1 VAVAE
6 LFHIEIRPNTEERNI
21 AMNDA
26 RAFAE
31 DWIAAWN
38 AHDLDRILSHYAPE
52 VACLSPVAQKRVG
65 NGRVEGLAAL
75 RGYWSGA
82 LAAQPGLKFELIDVL
97 AGHACLTHF
106 LRKTGIHFSGKCS
119 RRRTLPPA
127 RNHPAADGSGL
138 PHRRR

>member
-1 VAVAE
+1 VAVAK
-6 LFHIEIRPNTEERNI
+6 LFHIEIRPTTEERNT
-21 AMNDA
+21 AMHDA

-38 AHDLDRILSHYAPE
+38 AHDLDRIVSHYASD
-52 VACLSPVAQKRVG
+52 VTFLSPLAQKRVG

-97 AGHACLTHF
+97 AGHACLTV
-106 LRKTGIHFSGKCS
+106 LY
-119 RRRTLPPA
+119 
-127 RNHPAADGSGL
+127 RNHRGETAAKTFEFRSDGKVVRSL
-138 PHRRR
+138 ACYSSTP